1 MIKELREELK
11 FAIENP
17 MLTLFIVGTFT
28 GILPCFVISF
38 IEKIF

>member
-17 MLTLFIVGTFT
+17 MLTLFVVGTFT
-28 GILPCFVISF
+28 GIIPSLVISF